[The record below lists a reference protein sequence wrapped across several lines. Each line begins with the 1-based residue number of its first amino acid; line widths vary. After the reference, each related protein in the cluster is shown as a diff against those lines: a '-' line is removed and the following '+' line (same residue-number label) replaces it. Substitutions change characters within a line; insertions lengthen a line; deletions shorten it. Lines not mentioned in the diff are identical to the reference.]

1 MTSKPTKS
9 EETRARILETALR
22 LFRDQGFEET
32 TMREIA
38 AEAGVAT
45 GAAYYYF
52 DSKEALVMAFYDRA
66 QDEMSQRIAET
77 TAPKKTLESRLRAI
91 ISVKLEYFAPNRKF
105 LGALN
110 RHAAD
115 PEHPLSP
122 FSAGTRE
129 IRLRDTQHFANA
141 LHASRSKI
149 PADLA
154 DALPPILWM
163 YQMGVILF
171 WIYDRSREQ
180 RRTQQLLDSSL
191 PVVTGLIK
199 LANIPFTGPLRRK
212 ILELMRIIAPGPEPA

>member
-1 MTSKPTKS
+1 
-9 EETRARILETALR
+9 
-22 LFRDQGFEET
+22 
-32 TMREIA
+32 MRELGT
-38 AEAGVAT
+38 EAGVAT

-66 QDEMSQRIAET
+66 QVEMSQRIAET
-77 TAPKKTLESRLRAI
+77 TAAKKTLETRLRAI
-91 ISVKLEYFAPNRKF
+91 INVKLEYFEPNRKF

-129 IRLRDTQHFANA
+129 IRQRDMQHFANA
-141 LHASRSKI
+141 LRTSRSRI
-149 PADLA
+149 PADLEN
-154 DALPPILWM
+154 ALPPILWM

-171 WIYDRSREQ
+171 WIYDRSPQQ
-180 RRTQQLLDSSL
+180 RRTQRLLDSSL

-199 LANIPFTGPLRRK
+199 LANVPFTGPLRRK
-212 ILELMRIIAPGPEPA
+212 LLELMRIIAPGPEPA